1 MRVVWAGLALLAL
14 TNCVGTPK
22 AVDCRDPDL
31 QRFVGQPLSVL
42 EAELRLPEDEYKVDY
57 PSPYGPTL
65 EEFPDR
71 LRISVDEAGV
81 IRSIGCG

>member
-1 MRVVWAGLALLAL
+1 MACDDPGLRRYL
-14 TNCVGTPK
+14 
-22 AVDCRDPDL
+22 
-31 QRFVGQPLSVL
+31 GQPLAAAVEGL
-42 EAELRLPEDEYKVDY
+42 GLAEDEYKVDY

>member
-1 MRVVWAGLALLAL
+1 MRGLAALSGVALLAG
-14 TNCVGTPK
+14 CVGGP
-22 AVDCRDPDL
+22 APVACGDPGL
-31 QRFVGQPLSVL
+31 RGYLGQPLTAAVAGLGLS
-42 EAELRLPEDEYKVDY
+42 DGEYKVDY

-65 EEFPDR
+65 EDFPDR